1 MSYERE
7 LEVARQAVRQAAVLC
22 RRVQE
27 GVAKLEKSDR
37 SPVTV
42 ADFGSQALVCASLA
56 EAFPDDPV
64 VGEEDSATL
73 REHPAL
79 LERVVS
85 EVGRERPADAEQVCA
100 WIDRGAAREQ
110 LPRFWTVDPIDGTK
124 GFLRGDQYAVA
135 LALIVDGELVVSATA
150 CPNLPVHPDADERG
164 VLFSAVRGGGAWG
177 QPLAG
182 GERWDL
188 QVSANSDPAQGRFCQ
203 SVEPAH
209 SDQAQAQAIA
219 GALGLAAP
227 ARKLDSL
234 AKYGIVARGE
244 AEIYLRLPRPGSTR
258 AECIWDHAAGVLLV
272 TEAGG
277 RVTDTRGE
285 PLQFKY
291 GAHLT
296 HNRGVVASH
305 GPWHDQILAA
315 LRSFDETSG

>member
-1 MSYERE
+1 MSTYARE
-7 LEVARQAVRQAAVLC
+7 LEVARQAVRQAAALC
-22 RRVQE
+22 ARVQRGVE
-27 GVAKLEKSDR
+27 GLEKSDK

-42 ADFGSQALVCASLA
+42 ADFGSQALVCATLA
-56 EAFPDDPV
+56 EAFPEDPV

-79 LERVVS
+79 LAQVTREVDAER
-85 EVGRERPADAEQVCA
+85 GADAAQVCA

-110 LPRFWTVDPIDGTK
+110 RPRFWTVDPIDGTK
-124 GFLRGDQYAVA
+124 GFLRGEQYAVA

-150 CPNLPVHPDADERG
+150 CPNLPLRPDDPERG
-164 VLFSAVRGGGAWG
+164 VLFSAVKGGGAFAEA
-177 QPLAG
+177 LAG
-182 GERWDL
+182 GARWPL
-188 QVSANSDPAQGRFCQ
+188 AVSAASDPAAGRFCQ

-209 SDQAQAQAIA
+209 SDQEQAAA
-219 GALGLAAP
+219 LAAALGIRAP

-277 RVTDTRGE
+277 RVTDTRGA
-285 PLQFKY
+285 PLAFRH

-305 GPWHDQILAA
+305 GPWHDRILDTLSAFEEDA
-315 LRSFDETSG
+315 